1 MKTISVHDLHAMIE
15 AQPNTHFIDVRTASE
30 FRNEHINAFKNV
42 PLHTIKSDSFK
53 NQDHLVI
60 ICQRGNRSQ
69 KACALL
75 KETTSNLTHVAGGVS
90 EWATHY
96 TTVKKESHGVSIM
109 RQVQIIVGLFVL
121 IGAILAQ
128 KVSPNF
134 IWLSAFFGA
143 GLLFAGVT
151 NTCALGSILTRMP
164 WNK

>member
-1 MKTISVHDLHAMIE
+1 MKTISIHDLQEMMDNDPN
-15 AQPNTHFIDVRTASE
+15 AQFIDVRTASE
-30 FRNEHINAFKNV
+30 FRNEHINAFKNI
-42 PLHTIKSDSFK
+42 PLHTLTSDSF
-53 NQDHLVI
+53 NPQDNLVI

-75 KETTSNLTHVAGGVS
+75 KDSVSNLTHVAGGVS
-90 EWATHY
+90 EWSTY
-96 TTVKKESHGVSIM
+96 YSTVKQESHGVSIM
-109 RQVQIIVGLFVL
+109 RQVQIVVGLFVL
-121 IGAILAQ
+121 IGAILSQ

-151 NTCALGSILTRMP
+151 NTCALAAVLTRMP

>member
-1 MKTISVHDLHAMIE
+1 MKTISVHDLQAMMDDDPK
-15 AQPNTHFIDVRTASE
+15 AQFIDVRTASE
-30 FRNEHINAFKNV
+30 FRNEHISAFTNV
-42 PLHTIKSDSFK
+42 PLHTLTSGSFNHK
-53 NQDHLVI
+53 DNLVI

-75 KETTSNLTHVAGGVS
+75 KDTVSNLTHVAGGVS
-90 EWATHY
+90 EWSTHY
-96 TTVKKESHGVSIM
+96 STVKQESHGVSIM
-109 RQVQIIVGLFVL
+109 RQVQIVVGFFVL
-121 IGAILAQ
+121 IGAILSQ

-151 NTCALGSILTRMP
+151 NTCALAAVLTRMP